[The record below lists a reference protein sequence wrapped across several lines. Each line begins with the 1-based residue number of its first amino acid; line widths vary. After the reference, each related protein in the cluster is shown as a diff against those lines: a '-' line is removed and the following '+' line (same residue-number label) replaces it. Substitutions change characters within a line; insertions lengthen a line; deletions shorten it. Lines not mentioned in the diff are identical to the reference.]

1 MCNNV
6 LPIHV
11 KTLKLATTL
20 VAKFGRLG
28 TIFGWHG
35 STCERYNSFCEQYGS
50 FCERQS
56 SFCEQYGSFF
66 ERHGSFCEQYALTKK
81 WLQALWTV
89 RFDFFYYN
97 FVYFFSEGLQQG
109 VYYEKPF
116 FSNRYFYDILQMYFK
131 LIKIRTP
138 MRYSVFNTLC
148 KTCLPSLLSESG
160 V

>member
-1 MCNNV
+1 MARFDLWTVQFV
-6 LPIHV
+6 LWTV
-11 KTLKLATTL
+11 RFVLWT
-20 VAKFGRLG
+20 AKFG
-28 TIFGWHG
+28 F
-35 STCERYNSFCEQYGS
+35 
-50 FCERQS
+50 
-56 SFCEQYGSFF
+56 EQYGSFF